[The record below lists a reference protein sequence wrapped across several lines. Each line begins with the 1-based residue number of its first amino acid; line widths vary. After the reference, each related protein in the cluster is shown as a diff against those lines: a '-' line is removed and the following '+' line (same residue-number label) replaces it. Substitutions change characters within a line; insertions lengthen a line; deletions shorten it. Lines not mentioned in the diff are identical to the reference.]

1 MHARADCPLCTAA
14 SEAHPLLVA
23 AQRHTVAF
31 LGDNQG
37 CRGWCVV
44 VTRAHIEHLDH
55 LAVETQAEIFAEAAR
70 VARAVRRVFP
80 DTGAGSAPPRINYEC
95 LGNQVA
101 HVHWHLVPRHAD
113 DPTPRLPVWGWGAEV
128 LRGAMTEQERKDLA
142 AKIRGEVARV
152 PLV

>member
-23 AQRHTVAF
+23 AQRHTIAF

-80 DTGAGSAPPRINYEC
+80 DTGAGSARPASIMSASGTRWRTCTGTLCPATRT
-95 LGNQVA
+95 
-101 HVHWHLVPRHAD
+101 
-113 DPTPRLPVWGWGAEV
+113 TPRPACRSGAGV
-128 LRGAMTEQERKDLA
+128 RKCCA
-142 AKIRGEVARV
+142 AR
-152 PLV
+152 